1 MAKEQKTETK
11 NDYSAKNLEVL
22 EGLDDE
28 AVIRVATSD
37 NDIHSYNIT
46 GYCDK
51 VTGDDIENEICL
63 LAE

>member
-1 MAKEQKTETK
+1 MMTKKEL
-11 NDYSAKNLEVL
+11 LEVL

-37 NDIHSYNIT
+37 NDIYCYNIT